1 MRTIADFLIEC
12 KKEYV
17 NFCASLLA
25 WFGCKESDLK
35 PAVVQAGNLFE
46 RQTGCFDERQ
56 AWADHCN
63 LSVWISPLQL
73 LTEFA
78 VVALGVFAEVKAL
91 AVGRVA
97 DDQAGS
103 FKDCLL
109 GKGALL
115 NRNLL
120 GKAVSLAILFC
131 CSDSP
136 GAFVAATDGQG
147 HFLCGSFR
155 LIRKEGP

>member
-12 KKEYV
+12 KQEYV

-46 RQTGCFDERQ
+46 RQTGCFDERLT
-56 AWADHCN
+56 WTDHCD

-78 VVALGVFAEVKAL
+78 VVALGVFSEVEAL

-97 DDQAGS
+97 DDQARS
-103 FKDCLL
+103 FMHRLL
-109 GKGALL
+109 GKSPLL
-115 NRNLL
+115 NCNLL
-120 GKAVSLAILFC
+120 GKAISLAILFC
-131 CSDSP
+131 CGDSP
-136 GAFVAATDGQG
+136 GAFVAATDG
-147 HFLCGSFR
+147 
-155 LIRKEGP
+155 